1 MALDEALLAEMRET
15 KAAIDELQQK
25 LKDLVTAL
33 RERGASSQEIAEA
46 PRSRRA
52 VTRSLSFRW
61 SSSIAALVSRIS
73 ASSASSSATPPN
85 LVAGVDKAGLVGRSV
100 IR

>member
-1 MALDEALLAEMRET
+1 MAAGAGGLRPPLGTRLGGVALDEALLAEMRET

-46 PRSRRA
+46 LR
-52 VTRSLSFRW
+52 
-61 SSSIAALVSRIS
+61 
-73 ASSASSSATPPN
+73 N
-85 LVAGVDKAGLVGRSV
+85 
-100 IR
+100 

>member
-46 PRSRRA
+46 LR
-52 VTRSLSFRW
+52 
-61 SSSIAALVSRIS
+61 
-73 ASSASSSATPPN
+73 N
-85 LVAGVDKAGLVGRSV
+85 
-100 IR
+100 